1 MSRSDLARFK
11 RRVPVM
17 KQATLPGV
25 LFLVMLILFC
35 AQARAQTTDGGEGL
49 KLRLVIPNPEI
60 CVDSKSLALEV
71 VIANDTSQPI
81 AIYKSSLS
89 EFAFT
94 SESRNHST
102 STFLAFEDDKDV
114 VAGAA
119 KESPITI
126 EPHSSVVIPL
136 SYDVSGKF
144 FYGADVYSLRV
155 GYRDIVKRAASNAF
169 NGHEKSNAA
178 LFRRIP
184 CE

>member
-1 MSRSDLARFK
+1 
-11 RRVPVM
+11 M
-17 KQATLPGV
+17 KQATLSVGA
-25 LFLVMLILFC
+25 LFVVMLILFFG
-35 AQARAQTTDGGEGL
+35 QVGAQTTDGGEGL
-49 KLRLVIPNPEI
+49 KLRLVIPDPEI

-71 VIANDTSQPI
+71 VITNDTSQPI

-102 STFLAFEDDKDV
+102 STLQAVEDDKDV

-126 EPHSSVVIPL
+126 GPHSSVVIPL
-136 SYDVSGKF
+136 SCDVSRKF